1 MMREADRHS
10 NFCLQFSNKRAH
22 ATFILICTEYMYFF
36 TQKHLQILK
45 ISIGLGEVSIAEQCK
60 KFPLISSLKRIDFN
74 KFNLVRLRQQF

>member
-10 NFCLQFSNKRAH
+10 NFLTKETMPVSFSYVQN
-22 ATFILICTEYMYFF
+22 IFF

-45 ISIGLGEVSIAEQCK
+45 ISKGLGEVSIAEQCR

>member
-22 ATFILICTEYMYFF
+22 ASFILICTEYFF

-45 ISIGLGEVSIAEQCK
+45 ISIGLGEVSIAEQCR

-74 KFNLVRLRQQF
+74 KFNLVRLCQQF